1 MTISAKKRAANN
13 KWDKENMTMIGCR
26 VRKTYAQ
33 QIKERCK
40 KHGIAPATILRKA
53 IDDFMLSTE
62 EQETE
67 TEQEAT
73 EINQ

>member
-1 MTISAKKRAANN
+1 MTVSPKKRASNN

-40 KHGIAPATILRKA
+40 KYNVAPATILRKA
-53 IDDFMLSTE
+53 IDDFMKSTE
-62 EQETE
+62 GQETE

-73 EINQ
+73 ENNQ